1 MNRTTKSI
9 LLGVV
14 NGASLGTLGL
24 SAMIQRDQTQAIQA
38 VSGEIRAM
46 REETTAV
53 KERVAVI
60 EQTQR
65 RNELSKEER
74 AALRIIQ
81 QQRVAKQ
88 LGTRTPK
95 IVTYRVAPLK
105 LSKSEMDCLARNVYY
120 EAGVEDSNGKIAVAQ
135 VTLNRLEDGQ
145 WGKHLCSVVK
155 SPSQFSWTLTRVA
168 APKGS
173 AWEEA
178 QKIAKQVA
186 AGLRL
191 KKLERSLYYH
201 AEYIS
206 SPQWAKVM
214 TITHKIG
221 QHIFYVKKV

>member
-14 NGASLGTLGL
+14 IGASLGTFSL

-135 VTLNRLEDGQ
+135 ITLNRVEDGR
-145 WGKHLCSVVK
+145 WGKHVCSVVK
-155 SPSQFSWTLTRVA
+155 SPDQFSWTKLRVS
-168 APKGS
+168 APKGE
-173 AWEEA
+173 AWGEA

-191 KKLERSLYYH
+191 KKLEDSLFYH
-201 AEYIS
+201 AEYIA
-206 SPQWAKVM
+206 SPSWAKVM